1 MIWRSSV
8 PVAAL
13 VCVSASANNI
23 PPRTS
28 DAATVNIMTTA
39 VNRVRLEEIA
49 VRRPVVF
56 HLQALIMVF
65 PPLALMPSPLIP
77 GSVWKLHIMLEA

>member
-1 MIWRSSV
+1 
-8 PVAAL
+8 
-13 VCVSASANNI
+13 
-23 PPRTS
+23 
-28 DAATVNIMTTA
+28 MTTA

-56 HLQALIMVF
+56 HLPALIMVF